1 MKHQHLPV
9 QDGNVPG
16 RQGVVE
22 GDEEEVV
29 DEEVGVG
36 VDEYEVLGKYLQVMV
51 HHSGVPKQVR

>member
-29 DEEVGVG
+29 DEEVGVD
-36 VDEYEVLGKYLQVMV
+36 VDEYEVLGK
-51 HHSGVPKQVR
+51 